1 VKSCVGMFWEM
12 CSHCL
17 LGLGVGCSWWVGLQV
32 CTVVSCRQIWRAG
45 YSGMSDAVGVDG
57 CLLSCGCHGNLGIYL
72 YIIRMYVVQSN
83 LVGTQSVKVER
94 CFILLVRGFTLIVTA
109 VIGGA

>member
-1 VKSCVGMFWEM
+1 MW
-12 CSHCL
+12 
-17 LGLGVGCSWWVGLQV
+17 
-32 CTVVSCRQIWRAG
+32 
-45 YSGMSDAVGVDG
+45 
-57 CLLSCGCHGNLGIYL
+57 LGIYL

-109 VIGGA
+109 FIGGA